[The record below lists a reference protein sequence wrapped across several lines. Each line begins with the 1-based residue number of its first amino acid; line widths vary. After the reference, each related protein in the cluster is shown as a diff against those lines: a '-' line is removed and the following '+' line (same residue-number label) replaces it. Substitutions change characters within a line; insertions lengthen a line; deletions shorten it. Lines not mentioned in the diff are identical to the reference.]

1 MGWTTAE
8 VKRASVFE
16 FSAAMVG
23 WGKQHEDPTKMSEAD
38 KDDVWAWMQA
48 KDDVPLS
55 HKAAKRRK
63 GNGAAQITI
72 REAL

>member
-1 MGWTTAE
+1 MGWTVAE
-8 VKRASVFE
+8 VKAASVFE

-23 WGKQHEDPTKMSEAD
+23 WSKQHEDSRQMSEAD
-38 KDDVWAWMQA
+38 KDDVWTWLQA

-55 HKAAKRRK
+55 FREARRRR
-63 GNGAAQITI
+63 GNGAAKVTT